1 MTVQSF
7 EEYYGENLG
16 AVERALES
24 FLQCDGDRRMG
35 ALTEYSLERGKRLR
49 PVLCLLSADIYSTD
63 REKALRNTVL
73 VEFIH
78 SATLI
83 HDDVTDNDAVRRGM
97 LSLWRHLQEMPPEE
111 SKLEPRNLAVLLGDG
126 MLSRALGI
134 IDDIDTLKLTS
145 RVIQDIATG
154 ALREAYQP
162 RAGRYAPGTYTETIR
177 LKTGSLFGLAA
188 ELGSQGTAAGPDECV
203 PREVGIQLGII
214 YQMADDL
221 SDGDLKMGR
230 REVEDLLLEHCA
242 KFSSKAGRM
251 PKNDYRRMM
260 EEVPLFIVNA
270 MMKEGSRGR
279 RLILAEGVY
288 TWEDVH

>member
-7 EEYYGENLG
+7 EEYYGENFG

-63 REKALRNTVL
+63 REKALRNAVL

-97 LSLWRHLQEMPPEE
+97 LSLWRHLEEMPPEE

-134 IDDIDTLKLTS
+134 IDDIDTLRLTS

-154 ALREAYQP
+154 ALREAYHP
-162 RAGRYAPGTYTETIR
+162 GEERYGMEKYTETVR
-177 LKTGSLFGLAA
+177 LKTGSLFGLAV
-188 ELGSQGTAAGPDECV
+188 ELGSKGTGAGADG

-230 REVEDLLLEHCA
+230 KEVEELLLEHCA
-242 KFSSKAGRM
+242 KYKTEASRM
-251 PKNDYRRMM
+251 PENDYRPMM
-260 EEVPLFIVNA
+260 EEAPLFIVNA
-270 MMKEGSRGR
+270 MMDEGGRGK
-279 RLILAEGVY
+279 RLVLSEGDY
-288 TWEDVH
+288 TWEDAP